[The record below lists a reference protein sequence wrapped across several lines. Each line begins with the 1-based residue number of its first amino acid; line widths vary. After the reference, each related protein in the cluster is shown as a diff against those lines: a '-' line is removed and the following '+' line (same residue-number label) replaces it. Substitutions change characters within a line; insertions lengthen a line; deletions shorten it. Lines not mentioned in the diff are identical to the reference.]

1 MFLEQTHPISF
12 LQNITLQSKS
22 LTAATVSICRKLL
35 AVAGIKLD
43 ASLCV
48 QFDNSEG
55 QKFAANGYT
64 VAAVKFLL
72 WSVMICRK
80 EIGWVGSRDVP

>member
-1 MFLEQTHPISF
+1 MARVVRAILVLYCVIKAHLIVQERGLKFFDKKYNLIKKF
-12 LQNITLQSKS
+12 WG
-22 LTAATVSICRKLL
+22 

-43 ASLCV
+43 AKR
-48 QFDNSEG
+48 NEG

-72 WSVMICRK
+72 WSVMAYL
-80 EIGWVGSRDVP
+80 